1 VGKRGANPSRQGESM
16 RIVQSLFDDLS
27 LFPAAKRD
35 VIIAQD
41 NKKDNILLQFEHIDD
56 LIAALQE
63 FKRIRS

>member
-1 VGKRGANPSRQGESM
+1 M